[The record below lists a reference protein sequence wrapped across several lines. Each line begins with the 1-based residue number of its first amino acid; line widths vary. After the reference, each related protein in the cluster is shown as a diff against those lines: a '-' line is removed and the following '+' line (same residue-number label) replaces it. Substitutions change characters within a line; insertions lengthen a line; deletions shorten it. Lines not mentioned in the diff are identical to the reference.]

1 MLKTLL
7 NENSFEGGVA
17 GFGGVVNTQTGYGT
31 FASPEVS
38 QNSHNFAHSDNNK
51 AVGQHG
57 NTRKDAPGT
66 GSLNQDVNAVFAK
79 GKTPTPDEVAA
90 GIKYELGQQI
100 KKDKFEAK
108 KLVMAN
114 LKKDPK
120 FYSSLKMLN
129 VDDES
134 MVKNMSEKKQHPN
147 DKPMTEKVKVNTD
160 EAKKIFAEMAQA
172 KDNKYVVNSGI
183 SEVMAEMWEAK
194 KQRSAWKNGNV
205 WFIKR

>member
-1 MLKTLL
+1 MQKHSL
-7 NENSFEGGVA
+7 NENSFEGGVG
-17 GFGGVVNTQTGYGT
+17 GFTGTVNTQASLGT
-31 FASPEVS
+31 FASPEAS

-51 AVGQHG
+51 SVNQHG

-100 KKDKFEAK
+100 KKDKYEAK
-108 KLVMAN
+108 KLVMTN
-114 LKKDPK
+114 LRKDPK
-120 FYSSLKMLN
+120 FYSGLKMLN
-129 VDDES
+129 IDDES
-134 MVKNMSEKKQHPN
+134 MVKNMSEQKHPN

-183 SEVMAEMWEAK
+183 VDVMQEMWEAK
-194 KQRSAWKNGNV
+194 RQRSAWKNGNA
-205 WFIKR
+205 